1 MSLVFLKL
9 GGSLITDKDR
19 TDTPNLSILTEIS
32 HEIAA
37 ALNDDPDLQLV
48 LGHGSGS
55 FGHHA
60 AQRYQTRQGV
70 HSPEEWVGFTHVW
83 QRARALNQIVVEI
96 LIEAHIPV
104 LAFPPSSFLVTHNH
118 NIHNWDTTA
127 IRSALDHRIIPLLNG
142 DVVLDKELGGTIVS
156 TEELFAALAETLLPD
171 RILLAGIEPGVW
183 RDFQKR
189 GNIFEQINTG
199 TALLSDTSS
208 MQSSSID
215 VTGGML
221 SKVQGML
228 HIVRQHP
235 QVKVTIFSGLKSGNI
250 YNSLMGDS
258 LGTVIEAS
266 ERDTQ

>member
-19 TDTPNLSILTEIS
+19 TDTPNLPVLAGLTS
-32 HEIAA
+32 EIAA
-37 ALNDDPDLQLV
+37 ALKDNPALQLV

-60 AQRYQTRQGV
+60 AHRYQTRQGV
-70 HSPEEWVGFTHVW
+70 QSPEEWLRFTHVW
-83 QRARALNQIVVEI
+83 QRARALNQIVIENLV
-96 LIEAHIPV
+96 EAHIPV
-104 LAFPPSSFLVTHNH
+104 IAFPPSSYLITQKHK
-118 NIHNWDTTA
+118 IHNWDTTA
-127 IRSALDHRIIPLLNG
+127 IRLALDHRIVPLLNG

-156 TEELFAALAETLLPD
+156 TEELFTALAETILPH

-183 RDFQKR
+183 RDYQKR
-189 GNIFEQINTG
+189 EDIFERIKPEIDFLPDPN
-199 TALLSDTSS
+199 S

-228 HIVRQHP
+228 ALVQHHP
-235 QVKVTIFSGLKSGNI
+235 NVKVSIFSGLKSGNI
-250 YNSLMGDS
+250 YNSLMS
-258 LGTVIEAS
+258 ESIGTVIEAL
-266 ERDTQ
+266 ERVTQ